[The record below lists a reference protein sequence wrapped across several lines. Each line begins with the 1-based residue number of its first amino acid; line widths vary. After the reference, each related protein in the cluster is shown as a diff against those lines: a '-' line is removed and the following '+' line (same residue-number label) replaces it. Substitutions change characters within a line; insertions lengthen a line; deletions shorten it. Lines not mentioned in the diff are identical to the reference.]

1 MQKGICIIDAKIV
14 HNKIVRSDFPFVLF
28 LKLIGKTP
36 ERRILLMDQMNQGIR
51 CDVNAC
57 EHNCDGMSCCL
68 GTVKITCDCT
78 GCTCCGDFKNKR
90 TEEHY

>member
-1 MQKGICIIDAKIV
+1 
-14 HNKIVRSDFPFVLF
+14 
-28 LKLIGKTP
+28 
-36 ERRILLMDQMNQGIR
+36 MDQMNQGIR
-51 CDVNAC
+51 GDVNAC